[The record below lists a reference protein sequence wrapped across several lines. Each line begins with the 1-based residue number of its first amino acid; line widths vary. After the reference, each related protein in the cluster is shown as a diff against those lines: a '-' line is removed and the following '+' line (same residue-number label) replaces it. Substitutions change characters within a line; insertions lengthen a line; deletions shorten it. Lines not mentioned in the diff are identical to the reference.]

1 MWQELSIR
9 DSVDRVLIFLLL
21 VMARLYFYYNE
32 IIRIELFELDNNI
45 RVDSTE
51 LKLEHLQQLN
61 IIRI

>member
-45 RVDSTE
+45 RVGSTE